1 MGVSNGG
8 CDDAHSNLEVD
19 WKGNSVNYTCFNPTT
34 PLIPNYGIQSKLHCD
49 NVKNNYFIGKG
60 DQRIPLE
67 KSELEKDL
75 GIYIDEICK

>member
-19 WKGNSVNYTCFNPTT
+19 WNGDSVNYTCFNPTK

-49 NVKNNYFIGKG
+49 NVKNNYFPSKYSNGNLRSYQILSS
-60 DQRIPLE
+60 QHN
-67 KSELEKDL
+67 
-75 GIYIDEICK
+75 